1 MATFFFNIII
11 RFVKPL
17 YNASTFFVKFKT
29 ISILNFYNA
38 AIREVFAGKER
49 LRGRFPGP
57 CIGWTIS
64 VQAFS

>member
-38 AIREVFAGKER
+38 AIREDFCWQRKTE
-49 LRGRFPGP
+49 GP
-57 CIGWTIS
+57 VSRPLYWMDN
-64 VQAFS
+64 